1 MGSCKDMLGQQWHAK
16 TGEGTGNQ
24 LQMGHF
30 TFCLKPAQPLTF
42 NTAAITLPAD
52 WVQGKRL
59 HIKDRQS
66 LVPYERGTSVRAV
79 WLQVIPQHRYHGG
92 CAIPR
97 LFPHTAIGKFQP
109 IHRCISLPAHIQ
121 LNTVVL
127 RPSFFI
133 LYDLKLSAVWPL
145 RYKSEPPH
153 NWLNLERGQG
163 CEVFPH

>member
-1 MGSCKDMLGQQWHAK
+1 MRCQNRRGDRS
-16 TGEGTGNQ
+16 Q

-42 NTAAITLPAD
+42 NTDASTLPAD
-52 WVQGKRL
+52 WVQGKWL

-66 LVPYERGTSVRAV
+66 LVPYERGTSVKSCV
-79 WLQVIPQHRYHGG
+79 TPGDSQHRYHGG
-92 CAIPR
+92 CATPC

-109 IHRCISLPAHIQ
+109 RHRCISLPAHIQ

-133 LYDLKLSAVWPL
+133 LYDLKISATWPL
-145 RYKSEPPH
+145 RYKSEPLH
-153 NWLNLERGQG
+153 NWLNLERGWG